1 MLPTARG
8 TSSSMLPKDSCSP
21 VDVHTPRSS
30 FSVIHSLNGE
40 SLQQLCDKLTRK
52 GRADFRNKRVGPGW
66 IKYVWNNTVWNLD
79 DADDYT
85 IFVRRQNAIP
95 EGDVATQITL
105 HVHDPSGQL
114 PEPPE
119 YRNPSFY
126 VFQISRTA
134 SPFPRSDHSAKGN
147 NEQNANHKTMNTGA
161 ARHRKDFERFHN
173 ENGVRTVVGSIGPVT
188 NVRMLLRKGYRHVYM
203 SRKFA
208 LKHGF
213 IPADAAPGHYGYGG
227 LVNLGKWPITLI
239 VADPSASHGAGSAGP
254 STVSRSEPAAEG
266 PPRLQSKTVSVPVY
280 LSEEPHFDVVLGRSF
295 FECRQIKL
303 STIDPTEVICLD
315 TGEKVECELVVL
327 KDGRGEVVIVT

>member
-1 MLPTARG
+1 MPQQN
-8 TSSSMLPKDSCSP
+8 SCSP

-52 GRADFRNKRVGPGW
+52 GRTEFRNKRVGPGW

-85 IFVRRQNAIP
+85 IFVRRQNSILASD
-95 EGDVATQITL
+95 EGDVVTQTTL

-119 YRNPSFY
+119 YQNRSFY
-126 VFQISRTA
+126 VFQFSRTA
-134 SPFPRSDHSAKGN
+134 SPFPRPEHSAKGN
-147 NEQNANHKTMNTGA
+147 SEQHANHKMMNTGVA
-161 ARHRKDFERFHN
+161 KHRKDFEKFHN

-227 LVNLGKWPITLI
+227 LVNLGKWPITLKI
-239 VADPSASHGAGSAGP
+239 TNSSAPHGASSAEPTRLGPTSEGP
-254 STVSRSEPAAEG
+254 S
-266 PPRLQSKTVSVPVY
+266 RLQSKTVSVPVY

>member
-1 MLPTARG
+1 MLPQN
-8 TSSSMLPKDSCSP
+8 SSLPI
-21 VDVHTPRSS
+21 DVHTPRSS
-30 FSVIHSLNGE
+30 FSVIHSLNGG

-52 GRADFRNKRVGPGW
+52 GRVEFRNKRVGPGW
-66 IKYVWNNTVWNLD
+66 IKYFWNNTVWNLD

-85 IFVRRQNAIP
+85 IFVRRHNPTPASN
-95 EGDVATQITL
+95 EGNVVTQTTL
-105 HVHDPSGQL
+105 HVNDPSSQL
-114 PEPPE
+114 PGPPE
-119 YRNPSFY
+119 YQNPSFY
-126 VFQISRTA
+126 VFQSSRTT
-134 SPFPRSDHSAKGN
+134 SPLPRSDHSVKGN
-147 NEQNANHKTMNTGA
+147 SEQHTNHKTVNTGVA
-161 ARHRKDFERFHN
+161 KHRKDFEKFHN

-227 LVNLGKWPITLI
+227 LVNLGKWPITLT
-239 VADPSASHGAGSAGP
+239 VADRPPLHGVGSAEPSAPTTESP
-254 STVSRSEPAAEG
+254 L
-266 PPRLQSKTVSVPVY
+266 RLQSKTVSVPVY

-303 STIDPTEVICLD
+303 STVDPTEVICLD
-315 TGEKVECELVVL
+315 TGEKVECQLVVL

>member
-1 MLPTARG
+1 
-8 TSSSMLPKDSCSP
+8 MLPKDSCSP

-134 SPFPRSDHSAKGN
+134 SPFPRSDH
-147 NEQNANHKTMNTGA
+147 T